1 MFTAKQSMHK
11 IKAVMKQQLTK
22 GTVAPMIL
30 LLKTFGSDTERSL
43 VLENDSSPEL
53 FKLGS
58 SVLKKSSSGSESN
71 LQQETKLKIN

>member
-11 IKAVMKQQLTK
+11 IKAVTKQQLTK

-58 SVLKKSSSGSESN
+58 SALKKSSSGSESN
-71 LQQETKLKIN
+71 LQQETKLEIN